1 MLRRLCTFIA
11 FCFLAANASAGTSDG
26 LSAAKSDSAC
36 SAHVPGYTLQDYV
49 RECARLI
56 DELKNIQNRCEDISA
71 QPVSAQARR
80 DPQLFCNEF
89 NLSQLNI
96 QLTAAL
102 NDHAYFLIQC
112 KGSANYREALKS
124 LEGALGRGGE
134 SDKSVKSSRYG
145 NENYWLAIR
154 NKGVAHMLL
163 NEHDKA
169 AAAFGSLLTK
179 LSEVKDSPNPND
191 ARLGQVLVRPTSEAD
206 IRLGL
211 GLALLGQCKLS
222 TSSDELFEAERL
234 TMGPILTEPAL
245 RAAALFGQ
253 GLVRKVKSA
262 QYEHIAHNNSALT
275 PSDRARMQRHA
286 DQLAS
291 EGKRQM
297 DAAETL
303 VKGTAER
310 IGAQYFI
317 EERSLVTS
325 CVAKPETV

>member
-11 FCFLAANASAGTSDG
+11 LCVLAANASAGTSDG

-56 DELKNIQNRCEDISA
+56 DELKNIQNRCADIA
-71 QPVSAQARR
+71 TQPVSAQARR
-80 DPQLFCNEF
+80 DPQMFCNEF
-89 NLSQLNI
+89 NLAQLNI

-112 KGSANYREALKS
+112 KGSGNYREALKS
-124 LEGALGRGGE
+124 LDAALGSSGE
-134 SDKSVKSSRYG
+134 SDKSAKSSRYG

-169 AAAFGSLLTK
+169 AAAFGSLLGK
-179 LSEVKDSPNPND
+179 LNEVKEATKPND

-211 GLALLGQCKLS
+211 GLALLGQCKLRAG
-222 TSSDELFEAERL
+222 SDELFETERL
-234 TMGPILTEPAL
+234 TMGPIVTDPAL

-262 QYEHIAHNNSALT
+262 QTAYIARTNSALT
-275 PSDRARMQRHA
+275 PAERARMQRHA

-303 VKGTAER
+303 VKGTAEKV
-310 IGAQYFI
+310 AVQYFI
-317 EERSLVTS
+317 EERTLVTS
-325 CVAKPETV
+325 CVTKPETV